1 MADSAG
7 GVFLN
12 TINGTPDIQVNE
24 GIPNEKRVRDIALA
38 VAESTQTVSVQTV
51 LAEVDDVIY
60 NEDDLTDDLNV
71 HYIGCIKASPVVP
84 LPILPEN
91 GKGWIFPVD
100 AQIKSYPIKGEL
112 VAIVNFGAQTF
123 YYPATNVINSVNNN
137 LRIGMTATQTK
148 GNPIVSKVDAFLQ
161 GLTDGFTPVKIP
173 RPVLQ
178 FPGDWALNGRNDQ
191 SIRLGK
197 TGGSKTDSIIKIR
210 IANEETDSEFAGSP
224 KAEKINEDASSI
236 YMTREEE
243 VELTV
248 VPKAGKDATPKKFK
262 GPQIILDS
270 GTLTFNTKDK
280 NINMYSASE
289 SNFISKGNANLL
301 GSKVKIGDIDDSN
314 LESAVCGEQLVKML
328 REIIVALQRFGG
340 EVSAAT
346 GIGNI
351 GLPVPIPGLAGAASG
366 LNAFALE
373 QTEQAIKRK
382 ILSTNVKVS
391 RRKRDNL

>member
-161 GLTDGFTPVKIP
+161 GLYYI
-173 RPVLQ
+173 
-178 FPGDWALNGRNDQ
+178 
-191 SIRLGK
+191 
-197 TGGSKTDSIIKIR
+197 
-210 IANEETDSEFAGSP
+210 
-224 KAEKINEDASSI
+224 EKN
-236 YMTREEE
+236 
-243 VELTV
+243 
-248 VPKAGKDATPKKFK
+248 
-262 GPQIILDS
+262 
-270 GTLTFNTKDK
+270 N
-280 NINMYSASE
+280 
-289 SNFISKGNANLL
+289 
-301 GSKVKIGDIDDSN
+301 
-314 LESAVCGEQLVKML
+314 
-328 REIIVALQRFGG
+328 
-340 EVSAAT
+340 
-346 GIGNI
+346 
-351 GLPVPIPGLAGAASG
+351 
-366 LNAFALE
+366 
-373 QTEQAIKRK
+373 
-382 ILSTNVKVS
+382 
-391 RRKRDNL
+391 

>member
-197 TGGSKTDSIIKIR
+197 TGGSKTDSVIKIR

-224 KAEKINEDASSI
+224 KAEKINEDAGSI

-243 VELTV
+243 VELTAV
-248 VPKAGKDATPKKFK
+248 SYTHLTLPTKA
-262 GPQIILDS
+262 
-270 GTLTFNTKDK
+270 
-280 NINMYSASE
+280 
-289 SNFISKGNANLL
+289 
-301 GSKVKIGDIDDSN
+301 
-314 LESAVCGEQLVKML
+314 
-328 REIIVALQRFGG
+328 
-340 EVSAAT
+340 
-346 GIGNI
+346 
-351 GLPVPIPGLAGAASG
+351 
-366 LNAFALE
+366 
-373 QTEQAIKRK
+373 
-382 ILSTNVKVS
+382 
-391 RRKRDNL
+391 

>member
-1 MADSAG
+1 MADNAG

-38 VAESTQTVSVQTV
+38 VAESIQTVSVQTV

-148 GNPIVSKVDAFLQ
+148 GNPVVAKVDAFLQ

-197 TGGSKTDSIIKIR
+197 TGGSKTDSVIKIR
-210 IANEETDSEFAGSP
+210 IAKEETDSQFAGSP

-280 NINMYSASE
+280 NINMYSAAE
-289 SNFISKGNANLL
+289 SNFISKGNTNLV
-301 GSKVKIGDIDDSN
+301 GSSVKIGDVDDSN
-314 LESAVCGEQLVKML
+314 LEPAVCGDQLVNLL

-351 GLPVPIPGLAGAASG
+351 GLPVPIPGLAGSASA

-373 QTEQAIKRK
+373 KTKEEIKRQ

-391 RRKRDNL
+391 RSTKSNL

>member
-1 MADSAG
+1 MADNAG

-12 TINGTPDIQVNE
+12 TINGTPDIQINE

-38 VAESTQTVSVQTV
+38 VAESIQTVSVQTV

-60 NEDDLTDDLNV
+60 NEDDLTDDLTV
-71 HYIGCIKASPVVP
+71 YHIGCIKASPVVP

-100 AQIKSYPIKGEL
+100 GQIKSYPIKGEL

-148 GNPIVSKVDAFLQ
+148 GNPIASKVDAFLQ

-178 FPGDWALNGRNDQ
+178 FPGDWSVNGRNDQ

-197 TGGSKTDSIIKIR
+197 TGKSKTDSIIKIR
-210 IANEETDSEFAGSP
+210 IANEETDAAFTGSP
-224 KAEKINEDASSI
+224 KAEEINEDASSI
-236 YMTREEE
+236 YLTREEN
-243 VELTV
+243 VYV
-248 VPKAGKDATPKKFK
+248 NVQPRINKDVTPQKFK

-280 NINMYSASE
+280 NINMYSAAE
-289 SNFISKGNANLL
+289 SNFISKGNANLI
-301 GSKVKIGDIDDSN
+301 GTKIKIGDVDAGN
-314 LESAVCGEQLVKML
+314 LESAVCGESLVKML

-346 GIGNI
+346 GVGNI

-366 LNAFALE
+366 LNAFAQE
-373 QTEQAIKRK
+373 QTSTEIKRK

-391 RRKRDNL
+391 RRTRSNL

>member
-1 MADSAG
+1 M
-7 GVFLN
+7 
-12 TINGTPDIQVNE
+12 
-24 GIPNEKRVRDIALA
+24 
-38 VAESTQTVSVQTV
+38 
-51 LAEVDDVIY
+51 
-60 NEDDLTDDLNV
+60 
-71 HYIGCIKASPVVP
+71 
-84 LPILPEN
+84 
-91 GKGWIFPVD
+91 
-100 AQIKSYPIKGEL
+100 
-112 VAIVNFGAQTF
+112 
-123 YYPATNVINSVNNN
+123 
-137 LRIGMTATQTK
+137 
-148 GNPIVSKVDAFLQ
+148 
-161 GLTDGFTPVKIP
+161 
-173 RPVLQ
+173 
-178 FPGDWALNGRNDQ
+178 
-191 SIRLGK
+191 GK
-197 TGGSKTDSIIKIR
+197 TGGSKTDSVIKIR

-280 NINMYSASE
+280 NINMYSAAE